1 MKIHQH
7 RKNEHLSLAEKF
19 FKTQSSNQLDEVQ
32 LIYSNLPELNL
43 SDIDIRSTLVGK
55 DIPVPFFINAITG
68 GSPQTD
74 DINYKLATVAAK
86 ANIPMA
92 CGSQSIALKYPS
104 LSPNFSKIRQLNPNG
119 FLLGNLG
126 AGHSYSNFN
135 VAQQMI
141 DANAMEL
148 HLNVSQELVMPEGD
162 TEFMWKDN
170 IREIVNNSSFPLLVK
185 GVGQGLTPITIKE
198 LADIGVKYIDLS
210 GKGGTNF
217 IEIEN
222 RRRKQKEL
230 TFLQDIGMTTAQS
243 LVAAKLVDED
253 ISFTASGGIRNSL
266 DIVKCLVLG
275 ADNVGISG
283 LFLHILLRQGT
294 ESLIEY
300 ITNLKV
306 EIKKIMLMLGCKTI
320 DDLHKLPV
328 ILSSELLVFKKQM
341 TELLKNK
348 GWD

>member
-7 RKNEHLSLAEKF
+7 RKNEHLSLAEKI

-74 DINYKLATVAAK
+74 DINYKLATVASK
-86 ANIPMA
+86 TNIPMA

-170 IREIVNNSSFPLLVK
+170 IREIVNNSLFPLLVK

-198 LADIGVKYIDLS
+198 LADIG
-210 GKGGTNF
+210 

-230 TFLQDIGMTTAQS
+230 AFLQDIGMTTAQS
-243 LVAAKLVDED
+243 LVAAKLVDKD

>member
-1 MKIHQH
+1 M
-7 RKNEHLSLAEKF
+7 
-19 FKTQSSNQLDEVQ
+19 
-32 LIYSNLPELNL
+32 
-43 SDIDIRSTLVGK
+43 
-55 DIPVPFFINAITG
+55 
-68 GSPQTD
+68 
-74 DINYKLATVAAK
+74 
-86 ANIPMA
+86 
-92 CGSQSIALKYPS
+92 
-104 LSPNFSKIRQLNPNG
+104 
-119 FLLGNLG
+119 LGNLG

-162 TEFMWKDN
+162 TEFVWKDN

-185 GVGQGLTPITIKE
+185 GVGQGLTPMTIKE

-222 RRRKQKEL
+222 CRRKQKEL
-230 TFLQDIGMTTAQS
+230 AFLQDIGMTTAQS

-300 ITNLKV
+300 ITNLKI
-306 EIKKIMLMLGCKTI
+306 EIKKIMLMLGCKNI

-348 GWD
+348 G